1 MDRVLCGILA
11 YISIQALALRTDQG
25 TDQDDGEMGFPKPC
39 TPTETSAYNQVV
51 IPTVSDFTRWKD
63 VLSTATGLISN
74 PISKKD
80 AFVVDMTM
88 RTSLLSYGRLPSK
101 WSYASFG
108 IYAAKGGDF
117 PVMAEIQIR
126 GEVDHK
132 RSKSGDFQ
140 EDDCPAAA
148 IYVIR
153 LADGGVGLILSF
165 KGTSNVLDWMRNLD
179 IRSVPFSASKDAKV
193 HSGFQT
199 HLGHLFDSLGDWRLR
214 ELNHVL
220 HLWGVAEEGSIPNV
234 LDYVLHGNWSWCI
247 CTGHSL
253 GGAMAALAAETIAVK
268 SNFKPVHEVTV
279 AAPIPGNPAF
289 ISEMARDVYPK
300 GGLRIENP
308 LDPIPWVGFG
318 GVKLRSRTTNGM
330 GWVLPQDASMSKASP
345 RNSHTF
351 YHVETTDA
359 DENATCKFY
368 TFQPFTTEGDPG
380 QTALTHYDQLNWM
393 ANEKWG

>member
-11 YISIQALALRTDQG
+11 FISIQGSALR
-25 TDQDDGEMGFPKPC
+25 TDQDDGEISFPKPC

-51 IPTVSDFTRWKD
+51 IPTVTDFTKWKD
-63 VLSTATGLISN
+63 VLSTATGLLSN
-74 PISKKD
+74 PISDAD
-80 AFVVDMTM
+80 AFMVDMTL

-108 IYAAKGGDF
+108 IYAEKGGDV
-117 PVMAEIQIR
+117 PVLAEIQIR

-132 RSKSGDFQ
+132 RSKSGDYQ

-179 IRSVPFSASKDAKV
+179 LRSAPFRGSKDAKV
-193 HSGFQT
+193 HRGFQT
-199 HLGHLFDSLGDWRLR
+199 HLGHLFDSLGAWRLR
-214 ELNHVL
+214 ELNLLL
-220 HLWGVAEEGSIPNV
+220 HSWGVEELDPTRNA

-253 GGAMAALAAETIAVK
+253 GGAMAALAAETIAVE
-268 SNFKPVHEVTV
+268 SDFKPVYEMTV
-279 AAPIPGNPAF
+279 AAPIPGNPSF
-289 ISEMARDVYPK
+289 ISEMARDVKPK

-308 LDPIPWVGFG
+308 LDPVPWIGYG
-318 GVKLRSRTTNGM
+318 GAKLRSRTTNGM

-359 DENATCKFY
+359 DGDATCKFY
-368 TFQPFTTEGDPG
+368 TFQPFTTEGDPE

-393 ANEKWG
+393 ANQKWG